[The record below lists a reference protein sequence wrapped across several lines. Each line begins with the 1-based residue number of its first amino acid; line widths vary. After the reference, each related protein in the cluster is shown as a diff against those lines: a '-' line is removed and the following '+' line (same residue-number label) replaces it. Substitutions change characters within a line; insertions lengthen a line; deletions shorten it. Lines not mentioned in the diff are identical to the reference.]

1 MGRESL
7 MKEEYQKITTEEF
20 FYFWN
25 TSCLFIKLNRL
36 LISCLQLIFLLLFF
50 EGCGTKQNKEYIPQY
65 GDVPVVHVKKTEYI
79 FAVHPLHNP
88 ERFFEIYQPL
98 INYINSTVNDFSLKL
113 ESSKD
118 YGSFEQKLY
127 SRKFHFALPNPYQ
140 SVNATKYGYTVFGKM
155 GDDKNFRGII
165 LARKDAHVTKVS
177 DLRGAVISFPS
188 ATALAAAMMPK
199 YFLKQRGLDVE
210 KGAQCR
216 YVGSQESSIMNVYL
230 GKAKAGCTWPPPW
243 EMLKKLH
250 PEVDAA
256 LEIVW
261 ETEHLIN
268 NGLVVRNDIS
278 KNHLEQ
284 VAGALFELQNNPKGK
299 VILERMELSQFEKIE
314 NDHFVEI
321 VSGFLNKYKTQFG
334 KLPGGERKIP

>member
-1 MGRESL
+1 
-7 MKEEYQKITTEEF
+7 MKEEYQKITKEEI

-25 TSCLFIKLNRL
+25 NSCLFIKLNRL
-36 LISCLQLIFLLLFF
+36 LISCLQLIILLLFF

-65 GDVPVVHVKKTEYI
+65 GDVPAVHVKKTEYI

-88 ERFFEIYQPL
+88 DHFFEIYQPL
-98 INYINSTVNDFSLKL
+98 INYINSTVVDFSLKL

-127 SRKFHFALPNPYQ
+127 NRKFHFALPNPYQ

-177 DLRGAVISFPS
+177 ELRGAVISFPS
-188 ATALAAAMMPK
+188 ASALAAAMMPK
-199 YFLKQRGLDVE
+199 YYLKQHGLDVE
-210 KGAQCR
+210 KEAVCR

-243 EMLKKLH
+243 EMLIKLH
-250 PEVDAA
+250 PEVESA

-261 ETEHLIN
+261 QTEPLIN
-268 NGLVVRNDIS
+268 NGLVVRDDVS
-278 KNHLEQ
+278 KDHLEK
-284 VAGALFELQNNPKGK
+284 VSSALFALQNNAKGK
-299 VILERMELSQFEKIE
+299 TILKRMELSRFEKIE
-314 NDHFVEI
+314 NKKFVDI
-321 VSGFLNKYKTQFG
+321 VTSFLNKYKQQFG
-334 KLPGGERKIP
+334 NLPNGERKTP